1 MIIIKS
7 KRDIEMMRLAGNI
20 VADTLEKLRDLAKP
34 GVTTQD
40 LDRFAENYI
49 IDQGARP
56 AFKGYNGFPAS
67 VCASINEEVV
77 HGIPGM
83 RRLKEGDIIGLD
95 LGAILNGW
103 VGDSAITVPI
113 GDVDPEVKRLLE
125 VTEESL
131 YRGIAE
137 AQVGARLGNIS
148 HAIQSYVEAAG
159 FSVVRQY
166 VGHGIG
172 RNMHEDPPVPN
183 YGRSDH
189 GPIMAEGMVIA
200 IEPMVNVGGYEIL
213 VKPDNWTVVT
223 KDGSY
228 SAHFEHTVAITST
241 GPDILTRK

>member
-1 MIIIKS
+1 MIVIKT
-7 KRDIEMMRLAGNI
+7 KRDIEMMRQAGII
-20 VADTLEKLRDLAKP
+20 VADTLDKLRDLVKP
-34 GVTTQD
+34 GVTTQA

-49 IDQGARP
+49 TDQGARP

-77 HGIPGM
+77 HGIPGQ

-113 GDVDPEVKRLLE
+113 GEIDPELKRLLE

-137 AQVGARLGNIS
+137 ARVGARLGNIS

-189 GPIMAEGMVIA
+189 GPILAEGMTLA
-200 IEPMVNVGGYEIL
+200 IEPMVNAGGYEVL

-241 GPDILTRK
+241 EPVILTRK